1 MGISRQHPLHIRRF
15 FTIRASKCGFPANVY
30 VVCTEML
37 TVFGSA
43 LLGIEAIRIR
53 VEIDLHPGG
62 IGYHL
67 VGLPDNAVREGLYR
81 IQSALRHTG
90 YPMKYQKYVINM
102 APADLRKEGAAYDL
116 CIAAGVLA
124 ISGYIPEGG
133 ISNYIIM
140 GELSLDGRIR
150 PVRGALSM
158 AISAASQGFR
168 GIILP
173 LENAREAALSERI
186 AVYGLSHLSE
196 LIEFF
201 RNPGSISAAEPIP
214 FEADAES
221 SSGLGGDWS
230 DIKGHEGSKRAL
242 EIAAAGF
249 HNALLVGPPGT
260 GKTMLAQRL
269 PGIMPTL
276 TPEQARTC
284 QQIAS
289 VRVPTGGSSFLS
301 GRRPFRSPHHS
312 GSGIALVGGASPP
325 LPGEVSLAHH
335 GVLFLDELPEFSRP
349 ALEMLRQP
357 MEDGVIHLSR
367 ARHSITYPARF
378 VLIAAM
384 NPCPCGYFTHPNRPC
399 TCSPMSIQRYISKI
413 SGPLLDRM
421 DLHLDVDV
429 PRFDELMSSK
439 PSESTE
445 MVRQRVMAAW
455 EIQVQRHA
463 PGNAVANAHLHA
475 ADMER
480 FCRPDKQALD
490 LLRRASESMQLSAR
504 AHQRILKVARTV
516 ADLDGRAQ
524 ISTIDVAEAL
534 QYRSMRTTRLGKAA

>member
-1 MGISRQHPLHIRRF
+1 
-15 FTIRASKCGFPANVY
+15 
-30 VVCTEML
+30 ML

-81 IQSALRHTG
+81 IQSALRHAG

-124 ISGYIPEGG
+124 ITGYIPEGG

-158 AISAASQGFR
+158 ALSAASQGFK

-173 LENAREAALSERI
+173 VENAREAALSERI
-186 AVYGLSHLSE
+186 AVYGLGHLSE

-201 RNPGSISAAEPIP
+201 RNPGSIPVAEPLP
-214 FEADAES
+214 FETHVDLSTGKA
-221 SSGLGGDWS
+221 GDWS
-230 DIKGHEGSKRAL
+230 DIKGHEGVKRAL

-269 PGIMPTL
+269 TGIMPPL

-289 VRVPTGGSSFLS
+289 ARDPTSGSTRLS
-301 GRRPFRSPHHS
+301 GQRPFRSPHHS

-325 LPGEVSLAHH
+325 LPGEVSMAHH

-367 ARHSITYPARF
+367 ARHSISYPARF
-378 VLIAAM
+378 VLVAAM
-384 NPCPCGYFTHPNRPC
+384 NPCPCGYFTHPSRPC
-399 TCSPMSIQRYISKI
+399 SCSPMSIQRYISKI
-413 SGPLLDRM
+413 SGPMLDRM

-429 PRFDELMSSK
+429 PQFDELMGTR

-445 MVRQRVMAAW
+445 IVRKRVMLAW
-455 EIQVQRHA
+455 KQQIERHSPRA
-463 PGNAVANAHLHA
+463 VVANAHLSA
-475 ADMER
+475 SDLER
-480 FCRPDKQALD
+480 FCRPDPQALV
-490 LLRRASESMQLSAR
+490 LLRKASEPMQLSAR
-504 AHQRILKVARTV
+504 AHQRILKVARTI
-516 ADLDGRAQ
+516 ADLDGRPT
-524 ISTIDVAEAL
+524 ISSIDVAEAL
-534 QYRSMRTTRLGKAA
+534 QYRSMRSNRWGKAA

>member
-1 MGISRQHPLHIRRF
+1 
-15 FTIRASKCGFPANVY
+15 
-30 VVCTEML
+30 ML

-43 LLGIEAIRIR
+43 LVGIEAIQIR

-116 CIAAGVLA
+116 CIATGVLA
-124 ISGYIPEGG
+124 ITGYIPEGG

-158 AISAASQGFR
+158 SISAASQGFK

-173 LENAREAALSERI
+173 AENAREAALSEHI
-186 AVYGLSHLSE
+186 AVYGLSHLGE

-201 RNPGSISAAEPIP
+201 RNPGSMEVAEPIP
-214 FEADAES
+214 FEAEAGAQ
-221 SSGLGGDWS
+221 SGFGGDWS
-230 DIKGHEGSKRAL
+230 DIKGHEGVKRAL
-242 EIAAAGF
+242 EVAAAGF

-260 GKTMLAQRL
+260 GKTMLAQRI
-269 PGIMPTL
+269 PGIMPLL
-276 TPEQARTC
+276 TPDQARTC
-284 QQIAS
+284 QQILS
-289 VRVPTGGSSFLS
+289 VRNPSAGSTLLS

-325 LPGEVSLAHH
+325 LPGEVSLAHQ
-335 GVLFLDELPEFSRP
+335 GVLFLDELPEFSRT

-367 ARHSITYPARF
+367 SRHSITYPARF

-384 NPCPCGYFTHPNRPC
+384 NPCPCGYFTHPSRPC
-399 TCSPMSIQRYISKI
+399 TCSPMSIQRYLSKI
-413 SGPLLDRM
+413 SGPLLDRI

-429 PRFDELMSSK
+429 PHFDELMGAGTV
-439 PSESTE
+439 ESTE
-445 MVRQRVMAAW
+445 MVRRRVMAAW
-455 EIQVQRHA
+455 QRQVERHA
-463 PGNAVANAHLHA
+463 PRAVVANAHLHA
-475 ADMER
+475 ADLER
-480 FCRPDKQALD
+480 FCRPDTQALA
-490 LLRRASESMQLSAR
+490 LLRKASEPLQLSAR
-504 AHQRILKVARTV
+504 AHQRVMKVARTV
-516 ADLDGRAQ
+516 ADLDGRPQ
-524 ISTIDVAEAL
+524 ITTIDVAEAL
-534 QYRSMRTTRLGKAA
+534 QYRSMRTTRWGKAA

>member
-1 MGISRQHPLHIRRF
+1 
-15 FTIRASKCGFPANVY
+15 
-30 VVCTEML
+30 ML

-43 LLGIEAIRIR
+43 LVGIEAIRIR

-116 CIAAGVLA
+116 CIATGVLA

-158 AISAASQGFR
+158 ALSASAQGFK

-173 LENAREAALSERI
+173 MENAREAALAEHI
-186 AVYGLSHLSE
+186 AVYGLSHLRE
-196 LIEFF
+196 LIKFF
-201 RNPGSISAAEPIP
+201 QNPGSIQAAEPIP
-214 FEADAES
+214 FEADA
-221 SSGLGGDWS
+221 GLTTDFAGDWS
-230 DIKGHEGSKRAL
+230 DIKGHDGVKRAL
-242 EIAAAGF
+242 EIAAAGC

-260 GKTMLAQRL
+260 GKTMLAQRIT
-269 PGIMPTL
+269 GIMPRL
-276 TPEQARTC
+276 TPDQARTC
-284 QQIAS
+284 LQIAS
-289 VRVPTGGSSFLS
+289 ARDAASGQHALNGS
-301 GRRPFRSPHHS
+301 RPFRSPHHS

-325 LPGEVSLAHH
+325 LPGEVSLAHN
-335 GVLFLDELPEFSRP
+335 GVLFLDELPEFSRT

-378 VLIAAM
+378 LLIAAM
-384 NPCPCGYFTHPNRPC
+384 NPCPCGYFTHPSRAC
-399 TCSPMSIQRYISKI
+399 TCSPMSIQRYLSKI

-421 DLHLDVDV
+421 DLHLEVAA
-429 PRFDELMSSK
+429 PHFDELVGVR
-439 PSESTE
+439 PLESTDI
-445 MVRQRVMAAW
+445 VRKRVMAAW
-455 EIQVQRHA
+455 QRQVERHA
-463 PGNAVANAHLHA
+463 PRGVVPNAHLLT

-480 FCRPDKQALD
+480 FCRPDPNALA
-490 LLRRASESMQLSAR
+490 LLRKASEPLQLSAR
-504 AHQRILKVARTV
+504 AHQRVLKVARTI
-516 ADLDGRAQ
+516 ADLDGRPQ
-524 ISTIDVAEAL
+524 ITAIDIAEAL
-534 QYRSMRTTRLGKAA
+534 QYRSMRSNRWVNAV